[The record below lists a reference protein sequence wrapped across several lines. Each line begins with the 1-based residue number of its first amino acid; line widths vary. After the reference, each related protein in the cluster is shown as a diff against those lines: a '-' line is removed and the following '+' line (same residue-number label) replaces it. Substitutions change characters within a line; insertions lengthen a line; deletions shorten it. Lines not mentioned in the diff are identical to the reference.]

1 MLRKILKKKTNKE
14 LIDDYDY
21 LTNAASTMD
30 CTGLIPSLPQSE
42 EELDSYNDIVQY
54 MPPTVLDKTDGKHY
68 QKAEGSISNNAA
80 EKDSS
85 SGK

>member
-1 MLRKILKKKTNKE
+1 MKKKTNKE

-85 SGK
+85 SSGR

>member
-1 MLRKILKKKTNKE
+1 MKKKTNKE

-54 MPPTVLDKTDGKHY
+54 MPPTVLDKTDCKHY

>member
-1 MLRKILKKKTNKE
+1 MKKKTNKE

-68 QKAEGSISNNAA
+68 QKAEGNISNNAA
-80 EKDSS
+80 KKDSS

>member
-1 MLRKILKKKTNKE
+1 MKKKTNKE

-54 MPPTVLDKTDGKHY
+54 CSPAASN
-68 QKAEGSISNNAA
+68 KAGAEIQENSGNRTLKNAA
-80 EKDSS
+80 GKESPSS
-85 SGK
+85 KK

>member
-1 MLRKILKKKTNKE
+1 MKKKTNKE

-30 CTGLIPSLPQSE
+30 CTGLISLPQSE

>member
-1 MLRKILKKKTNKE
+1 MKKKTNKE

-54 MPPTVLDKTDGKHY
+54 MPPTVLDKTGGKHY
-68 QKAEGSISNNAA
+68 QKAEVNISNNAA

-85 SGK
+85 SSGR

>member
-1 MLRKILKKKTNKE
+1 MKKKTNKE

>member
-1 MLRKILKKKTNKE
+1 MEKKTNRE

-21 LTNAASTMD
+21 LTNAASAMD

-54 MPPTVLDKTDGKHY
+54 IPPTVSDKTDS
-68 QKAEGSISNNAA
+68 KAS
-80 EKDSS
+80 K
-85 SGK
+85 

>member
-1 MLRKILKKKTNKE
+1 MKKKTNKE

-85 SGK
+85 SGR